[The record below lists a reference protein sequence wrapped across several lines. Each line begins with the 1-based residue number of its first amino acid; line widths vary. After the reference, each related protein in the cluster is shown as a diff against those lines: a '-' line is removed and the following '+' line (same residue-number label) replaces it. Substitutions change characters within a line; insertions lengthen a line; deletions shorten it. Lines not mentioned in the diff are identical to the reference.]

1 MRWIRVCCRD
11 SIGKRQGSNGWI
23 LLLVA
28 ELLGEHD
35 LLLTLDILNLP
46 FTGLDNF
53 LDDFL
58 LFLKFGDIGSLL
70 VLQLI
75 LELSKKVD
83 VTWREKYG

>member
-1 MRWIRVCCRD
+1 M
-11 SIGKRQGSNGWI
+11 GKRLGSNGWI

-58 LFLKFGDIGSLL
+58 LFLEFGNIGSLL

-83 VTWREKYG
+83 VTWGEKDS

>member
-1 MRWIRVCCRD
+1 M
-11 SIGKRQGSNGWI
+11 GKRLGSNGWI

-28 ELLGEHD
+28 ELLGED
-35 LLLTLDILNLP
+35 NLLLTLDILNLP

-83 VTWREKYG
+83 VTWGEKR

>member
-1 MRWIRVCCRD
+1 M
-11 SIGKRQGSNGWI
+11 GKRLGSNGWI

-28 ELLGEHD
+28 ELLGED
-35 LLLTLDILNLP
+35 NLLLTLDILNLP

-83 VTWREKYG
+83 VTWREK

>member
-1 MRWIRVCCRD
+1 M
-11 SIGKRQGSNGWI
+11 NG

-28 ELLGEHD
+28 ELLGED
-35 LLLTLDILNLP
+35 NLLLTLDILNLP

-83 VTWREKYG
+83 VTWGEKR

>member
-1 MRWIRVCCRD
+1 M
-11 SIGKRQGSNGWI
+11 GKRLGSNGWI

-58 LFLKFGDIGSLL
+58 LFFEFGNIGSLL

-83 VTWREKYG
+83 VTWVKKVS